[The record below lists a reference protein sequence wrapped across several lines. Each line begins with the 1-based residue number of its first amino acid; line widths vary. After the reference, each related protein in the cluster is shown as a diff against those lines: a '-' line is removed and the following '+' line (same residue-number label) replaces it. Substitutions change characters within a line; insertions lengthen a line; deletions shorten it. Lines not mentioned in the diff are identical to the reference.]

1 MCGAGGP
8 RQLRVPG
15 ESTPSADPTG
25 VLAERGVSIR
35 GFGTLASAV
44 RAVFSAP
51 QAKKILGLEVPNQRF
66 SLISERWVKLYR
78 MLRNAANADAHT
90 NSWRSESTIY
100 GLLLLLLPLLL
111 LSVCQQPCSRAPG
124 THRRPN
130 STRIVLARRFRDVL
144 TAPGHCAVPYARRA
158 CAARSAR
165 KRTCPPRSGGLW

>member
-1 MCGAGGP
+1 MGP
-8 RQLRVPG
+8 PG

-35 GFGTLASAV
+35 GFGSLASAV

-144 TAPGHCAVPYARRA
+144 SGAPGHRAVPYARRA

>member
-1 MCGAGGP
+1 MTRAINAIARKRVGFFLGGGLDQRLRTVSECGK
-8 RQLRVPG
+8 
-15 ESTPSADPTG
+15 
-25 VLAERGVSIR
+25 
-35 GFGTLASAV
+35 
-44 RAVFSAP
+44 AVFSAP

-124 THRRPN
+124 THRR
-130 STRIVLARRFRDVL
+130 SKTIQIEL
-144 TAPGHCAVPYARRA
+144 
-158 CAARSAR
+158 S
-165 KRTCPPRSGGLW
+165 

>member
-1 MCGAGGP
+1 MLVHTHLITA
-8 RQLRVPG
+8 LAHINPG

-35 GFGTLASAV
+35 GFGSLASAEK
-44 RAVFSAP
+44 AVFSAP

-144 TAPGHCAVPYARRA
+144 S
-158 CAARSAR
+158 ARSPCGAV
-165 KRTCPPRSGGLW
+165 CSPRLRGAFCA